1 MIHTDTRFA
10 LAVEEAVTRLE
21 RETDAEIVVVACPR
35 SGSYRDVAMGFGVGL
50 AGLLLL
56 AAVFSPVV
64 WDPHWLPA
72 ELVLLFLGGSW
83 VADRLPALLRVLST
97 GTRRQAQVQVA
108 AAAAFH
114 QDQVHATRRR
124 TGLLIYLSAL
134 EQRVEVIP
142 DHGLDALVPRGEW
155 NAVRW
160 EATTLEGFLASLDRA
175 GQVLARHVPPNAHA
189 NDDELP
195 NAPRIRS

>member
-10 LAVEEAVTRLE
+10 EAVEAAVTRLE
-21 RETDAEIVVVACPR
+21 RDTDAEMVVVASPR
-35 SGSYRDVAMGFGVGL
+35 SGHYRDLSLACGGALGL
-50 AGLLLL
+50 VLMLV
-56 AAVFSPVV
+56 AVFSPLH

-72 ELVLLFLGGSW
+72 EFVLLLLAGSW
-83 VADRLPALLRVLST
+83 VAERQPWLLRLVSSSA
-97 GTRRQAQVQVA
+97 RREQQVADA

-114 QDQVHATRRR
+114 QDQVHATRGR

-142 DHGLDALVPRGEW
+142 DHGLDARIPRADW
-155 NAVRW
+155 NTITW
-160 EATTLEGFLASLDRA
+160 DSTTLEGFIASLDAA
-175 GQVLARHVPPNAHA
+175 GAVLAEHVPALEGDNP
-189 NDDELP
+189 DELS